1 MLGLPNKN
9 ILTLLYLALGIP
21 FLFFYGCSSTKIDQV
36 KRGAEY
42 QYRPG
47 FPELRMTSAGF
58 LDEND
63 DAIITVSSE
72 IVYGSLIYKK
82 INEAFEANAY
92 IDIQI
97 KNEDIDS
104 ISVMNYHYEIQISK
118 ENPNIVHSQ
127 DTYLFEKEFNVAPG
141 NYLVTVSITDQE
153 TGKQTYRSENTFIPN
168 PNNSVTNI
176 TNIQV
181 LSKYAGNNPDKEHVY
196 TPETSYDIPSS
207 IDSLKFVF
215 QVTNN
220 RPDSPLTIYA
230 KLIRFRSD
238 TSIARPMTFS
248 NYYPSSLPY
257 KGIDYDKT
265 EEISSTRRVLTEPGS
280 VLIEFVF
287 PALERGNYRLEV
299 TNIGE
304 GEKEDENTLYKARDF
319 SIKSPNYPA
328 LMSARELAKPL
339 YYLMT
344 EKEYKALMKIENDDS
359 LKKEID
365 RFWLSNVKNSITAR
379 NVVSLY
385 YSRVEE
391 ANKQFSS
398 FKEGWKTDVGM
409 IYILFG
415 PPWVVDMQLDEMK
428 WSYSYNLSDP
438 EKNFYFKTPKIKN
451 KYYPFDNY
459 LLLRNSAY
467 YNVQYQQIQL
477 WLSGQILKRSI

>member
-1 MLGLPNKN
+1 MLGLHQKK
-9 ILTLLYLALGIP
+9 ILTVLCLALGLP
-21 FLFFYGCSSTKIDQV
+21 LLFFYGCSSTKIDQV
-36 KRGAEY
+36 KRGAGY

-47 FPELRMTSAGF
+47 FPELRMTSSGL
-58 LDEND
+58 LDAND
-63 DAIITVSSE
+63 DALITISSE

-82 INEAFEANAY
+82 SDGFFEANAS
-92 IDIQI
+92 IEIQI
-97 KNEDIDS
+97 KNTDNDS
-104 ISVMNYHYEIQISK
+104 VLAMNNRYVIQIKK

-127 DTYLFEKEFNVAPG
+127 ETYLFEKEFNVSPG
-141 NYLVTVSITDQE
+141 NYLVTVSLTDQE
-153 TGKQTYRSENTFIPN
+153 TGKQTYRSESTFIPN
-168 PNNSVTNI
+168 PKNSVKNI
-176 TNIQV
+176 TNIQI
-181 LSKYAGNNPDKEHVY
+181 LSKRAGNISDTVHAF
-196 TPETSYDIPSS
+196 TPETTYDIPSS

-220 RPDSPLTIYA
+220 RSDSPLTIYA

-238 TSIARPMTFS
+238 SSIARPMTFG

-257 KGIDYDKT
+257 KGIDYDKV
-265 EEISSTRRVLTEPGS
+265 EEMSSTRRVLNEPGS

-299 TNIGE
+299 SSIADD
-304 GEKEDENTLYKARDF
+304 EKEDENTLYKARDF

-328 LMSARELAKPL
+328 LMSTKELAKPL
-339 YYLMT
+339 FYLMT
-344 EKEYKALMKIENDDS
+344 EKEYKALMKIEDDDL
-359 LKKEID
+359 LKNAID
-365 RFWLSNVKNSITAR
+365 RFWLSNIKNSITAR

-385 YSRVEE
+385 YARVEE

-398 FKEGWKTDVGM
+398 FKEGWKTDAGM

-415 PPWVVDMQLDEMK
+415 PPWVVDVRLDEMK

-438 EKNFYFKTPKIKN
+438 EKNFYFRTPKIKN

-467 YNVQYQQIQL
+467 YNTQYQQIQL